1 MEPKAYSWLT
11 IIPLMEHN
19 FHLDKTMFWD
29 SIRIYYDIPLK
40 YLPSR
45 CVCDQNFNL
54 EHTLSCKKGGFIIL
68 RHNELRDFTT
78 KQLSEVWHDVRLEP
92 QLKPLASK
100 IYHYSTLNTIED
112 ARVDESAWGFW
123 VRGLLASSDISV
135 FNPLAKCYNAKHLKS
150 IFATHEKE
158 KKRSYNQ
165 RDRKWLLYSVSIS
178 CTGGMSREC
187 GKFYSHLAD
196 WLVIEKNL
204 R

>member
-78 KQLSEVWHDVRLEP
+78 KQLS
-92 QLKPLASK
+92 
-100 IYHYSTLNTIED
+100 
-112 ARVDESAWGFW
+112 
-123 VRGLLASSDISV
+123 
-135 FNPLAKCYNAKHLKS
+135 
-150 IFATHEKE
+150 
-158 KKRSYNQ
+158 
-165 RDRKWLLYSVSIS
+165 
-178 CTGGMSREC
+178 
-187 GKFYSHLAD
+187 
-196 WLVIEKNL
+196 
-204 R
+204 